1 MIFYLILNK
10 EREDLAEFNIF
21 LFGLIFGSFLNM
33 LIYRLPLEISLINPK
48 RSMCPNC
55 NTQIKF
61 YENIPLFSYIF
72 LKGRCSNCKNRI
84 SIIYP
89 VVEFFTGIIT
99 LLLFLKLGLNLDF
112 IIITLLFYTL
122 IILSFIDLKYKAV
135 PDYLL
140 IIALLI
146 SFFIINFS
154 FQTMLLFAGG
164 FVLLNFFITFY
175 IQNIKSKITKNEDLK
190 YQEALGEGD
199 IPIVAIMGGFLG
211 LKLGMTAIFI
221 ASILALFPALYSSV
235 VKKDIETPFIPF
247 LVLGLLIVFIWE
259 KQILIIIESIMI

>member
-1 MIFYLILNK
+1 M
-10 EREDLAEFNIF
+10 EFNIF

-48 RSMCPNC
+48 RSMCTNC
-55 NTQIKF
+55 NTQIKW
-61 YENIPLFSYIF
+61 YENLPIVSYIF
-72 LKGRCSNCKNRI
+72 LKGKCSFCKEKI
-84 SIIYP
+84 SLIYP
-89 VVEFFTGIIT
+89 IVELLTGIIT
-99 LLLFLKLGLNLDF
+99 LLLFLKLGSNVDF
-112 IIITLLFYTL
+112 IITTLLFYTL
-122 IILSFIDLKYKAV
+122 IILSFVDFEYKAV

-140 IIALLI
+140 IIALLV
-146 SFFIINFS
+146 SFFIIDFS

-175 IQNIKSKITKNEDLK
+175 IQNIKSKITQNEDLK

-199 IPIVAIMGGFLG
+199 IPIVAIIGGLLG
-211 LKLGMTAIFI
+211 LKLGMIAIFI
-221 ASILALFPALYSSV
+221 AAIFAIVPALYSSI

-259 KQILIIIESIMI
+259 KEILLIIERIML